1 MIRGVKKIVYT
12 MKFYYL
18 VPWYWGMHSTSAKN
32 KRNKIVV
39 IKIVELG
46 IVVDF
51 MTRVL
56 VLG

>member
-1 MIRGVKKIVYT
+1 
-12 MKFYYL
+12 MKVYYL
-18 VPWYWGMHSTSAKN
+18 VPWYWGMHSTSVKR
-32 KRNKIVV
+32 KRNKTLV